1 MINSFRGDYGFL
13 SNFWYV
19 DIVYDAVYPTNEHF
33 FQAMK
38 TIYAESRAAI
48 AIARTPAEAKR
59 LGKIVP
65 LRPDWHSIRLA
76 VMELG
81 LRKKFSYA
89 LLAQKLMQTYP
100 EELVEGNW
108 WHDKF
113 WGVDF
118 RTGEGENHLG
128 RLLQIV
134 RADLMNHVPLIK
146 GPDPIF

>member
-1 MINSFRGDYGFL
+1 MIREFRGDYRFL

-19 DIVYDAVYPTNEHF
+19 DILYDNVYPTNEHF

-38 TIYAESRAAI
+38 TTFAEARAAI
-48 AIARTPAEAKR
+48 AMQAAPRDAKR
-59 LGKIVP
+59 LGRIVP
-65 LRPDWHSIRLA
+65 LRPGWDSIKLA

-81 LRKKFSYA
+81 LRKKFSYPQ
-89 LLAQKLMQTYP
+89 LAHKLMETYP
-100 EELVEGNW
+100 QALIEGNYW
-108 WHDKF
+108 NDKY
-113 WGVDF
+113 WGVDL